1 MSRLPD
7 DETEIRMRLL
17 KAARQVAVHAYDPY
31 SGFRVGAAV
40 QAGDQVFV
48 GVNVENASYG
58 LSLCA
63 ERAALAAAVA
73 AGAHPI
79 THLALVCLDIPA
91 KGRPE
96 DCLPCGAC
104 RQWLAELAPEVII
117 YTDGQEAGWR
127 LQELLPLAFQ
137 LRSSRKI

>member
-1 MSRLPD
+1 MSLSPE
-7 DETEIRMRLL
+7 DEAAIRTRLL
-17 KAARQVAVHAYDPY
+17 KIARQVAARAYAPY

-40 QAGDQVFV
+40 QAGGQVFI
-48 GVNVENASYG
+48 GVNVENSSYG

-79 THLALVCLDIPA
+79 THLALVGLDIPVG
-91 KGRPE
+91 GRPE

-104 RQWLAELAPEVII
+104 RQWLAELAPEAII
-117 YTDGQEAGWR
+117 YIEGREAGWR
-127 LQELLPLAFQ
+127 VKELLPLAFQ
-137 LRSSRKI
+137 LKDSRKT